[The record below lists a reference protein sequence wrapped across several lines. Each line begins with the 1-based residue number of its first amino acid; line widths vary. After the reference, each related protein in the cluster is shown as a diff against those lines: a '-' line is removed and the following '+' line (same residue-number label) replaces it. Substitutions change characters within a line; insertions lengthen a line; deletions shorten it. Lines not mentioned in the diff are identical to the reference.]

1 MGALPMLS
9 CCIEYT
15 KMYLKESCKGV
26 DLGKNGVSL
35 GHQGLTQEGFSLD
48 RSFIG
53 TQRKVNEVQ
62 VVTRRQ
68 EKRFWRVQSTCRAVG
83 ACLANDYIAMF
94 DNSFWSL
101 SHSLLFPYPL
111 KTSPLMTIL

>member
-1 MGALPMLS
+1 
-9 CCIEYT
+9 
-15 KMYLKESCKGV
+15 MYLKESCKGV

-68 EKRFWRVQSTCRAVG
+68 ENASGESNLLVG
-83 ACLANDYIAMF
+83 QLAHASQMIISQCSITVF
-94 DNSFWSL
+94 GVSL
-101 SHSLLFPYPL
+101 IHCS
-111 KTSPLMTIL
+111 SPIH